1 MTSAEALEKA
11 EALRL
16 MMKTPDA
23 WTAKVFDPDSANRMP
38 FICSDTGLD
47 FDGKTYTLEV
57 RYSQDEGYYH
67 ALLGT
72 DGGGRHFD
80 WIPGYPDTLKLAKDF
95 PNPNIAVEYEFLRYE
110 TAASKLRM
118 FANQLEANAR
128 GHNGLKM
135 SEG

>member
-1 MTSAEALEKA
+1 MTSDTVLEKA

-16 MMKTPDA
+16 MMKTPTS
-23 WTAKVFDPDSANRMP
+23 WTADVFDPDSQNPMP
-38 FICSDTGLD
+38 FISSEKRLT
-47 FDGKTYTLEV
+47 FDDKTYTLEV